1 MVEDLTR
8 RIKTVKELVSATHFY
23 FAACSMHGNVDRST
37 TLVLTDLSQH
47 FYTMTFYVD
56 IYGSER
62 TLYILVTFSLA
73 ICDRIVK

>member
-1 MVEDLTR
+1 
-8 RIKTVKELVSATHFY
+8 
-23 FAACSMHGNVDRST
+23 MHGNVDRST